1 MWTAAYQT
9 IRRAA
14 DHSAPRA
21 QPRKGYAINNP
32 NLSSLL
38 SLHIT
43 RRQESDPIVE
53 ALSTMG
59 EAVIKDA
66 KTQLI
71 DALIES
77 GQDSRKR

>member
-1 MWTAAYQT
+1 MWTAACQT
-9 IRRAA
+9 IRPWPIS
-14 DHSAPRA
+14 SAPRA

-71 DALIES
+71 VTLIES
-77 GQDSRKR
+77 G